1 MFYIN
6 ASESIKAHRALLRKA
21 CTPPLRSKQFTA
33 CIQKTVARIFIAF
46 ASGQVLT
53 NRLGTVFAKSV
64 DYLNVARTSDSERG
78 FNSLN
83 RRYAFADDF
92 RHVAHGLSRP
102 DLAHN
107 ILVFV

>member
-1 MFYIN
+1 M
-6 ASESIKAHRALLRKA
+6 
-21 CTPPLRSKQFTA
+21 
-33 CIQKTVARIFIAF
+33 VARIFIAF

-92 RHVAHGLSRP
+92 RCIAKGMPCSNQTHNGLV
-102 DLAHN
+102 
-107 ILVFV
+107 LV

>member
-1 MFYIN
+1 M
-6 ASESIKAHRALLRKA
+6 
-21 CTPPLRSKQFTA
+21 
-33 CIQKTVARIFIAF
+33 VARILIAF
-46 ASGQVLT
+46 ASGKFFT

-92 RHVAHGLSRP
+92 RCIAHGMPCSYHT
-102 DLAHN
+102 HN
-107 ILVFV
+107 SLVLV